1 MHLKVFSFTYVIELV
16 DVVGEEV
23 DDLARGGLSHG
34 RAAETQSLEREKR
47 RTPSGK
53 DHKHSHPTPTGA
65 TRRSPTPSRRFT
77 ILLEEARASRSHP
90 PTDLPVD
97 HVTHGHSDLHARP
110 LDVVEVEVVEQ
121 EQADGAQR
129 HDGGVAQRLVERRH
143 VQRVVALKVLDHLAQ
158 DEGLDHFDD
167 LLRNGG

>member
-1 MHLKVFSFTYVIELV
+1 MIC
-16 DVVGEEV
+16 VGIRTMRTTMPAKH
-23 DDLARGGLSHG
+23 DGPISSHRRPTTTAACRG
-34 RAAETQSLEREKR
+34 
-47 RTPSGK
+47 
-53 DHKHSHPTPTGA
+53 PTH
-65 TRRSPTPSRRFT
+65 RKCRKM
-77 ILLEEARASRSHP
+77 EARASRSHP

-121 EQADGAQR
+121 GQPDGAQR
-129 HDGGVAQRLVERRH
+129 HGGGVAQRLVERRH

-158 DEGLDHFDD
+158 DERLDHFDD